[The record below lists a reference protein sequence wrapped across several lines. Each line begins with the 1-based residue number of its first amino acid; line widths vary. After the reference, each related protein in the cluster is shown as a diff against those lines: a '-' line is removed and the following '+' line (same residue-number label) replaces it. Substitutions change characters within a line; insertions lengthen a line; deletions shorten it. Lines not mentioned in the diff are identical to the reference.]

1 MSSGLEADEENIIM
15 DFHFAVGEGGTD
27 SDDNGSASGS
37 SSSASGLQLVFELL
51 HLFLQQPRWETG
63 AMERAKQAFL
73 SSGRQMGKSLE
84 KATAD
89 RIMSAM
95 MGTSERR
102 FREPTPEEVEALT
115 MEGMEKAVLELMH
128 AGVNQV

>member
-1 MSSGLEADEENIIM
+1 M

-27 SDDNGSASGS
+27 SDDDSASGS
-37 SSSASGLQLVFELL
+37 GGSGLQLVFELL
-51 HLFLQQPRWETG
+51 HLFLQQPRWEAG

-115 MEGMEKAVLELMH
+115 MEGMEKAVLERMH
-128 AGVNQV
+128 AGVDEVGIRG